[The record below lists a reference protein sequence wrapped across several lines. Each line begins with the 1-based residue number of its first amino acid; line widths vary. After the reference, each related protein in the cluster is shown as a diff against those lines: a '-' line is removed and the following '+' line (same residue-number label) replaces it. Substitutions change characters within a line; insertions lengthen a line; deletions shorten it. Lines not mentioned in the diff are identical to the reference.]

1 MADPLRIGQ
10 ISYLNVLPLF
20 HHLRQMFPPGRDVQY
35 VTGHPSDMNTGLAD
49 GSIDLSPAS
58 SFEYLRD
65 AERYKL
71 LPNLSITASHGPV
84 KSVLLISP
92 VPPDALPA
100 WLERHGPRVLV
111 TTASASSVALLK
123 VLWTFAWG
131 LPEAQW
137 ETIEPGTGLD
147 LATTDGPRP
156 FLEIGNLALRHWLQP
171 PKGWHIIDLA
181 QAWQEF
187 TGLPFVFAVWIVR
200 RGLRQE
206 QQAMLE
212 DVHAALMHCKTT
224 CVQAIAEIADFRD
237 LSNWI
242 NRDGIEDYL
251 STVGYDLGPNELASL
266 TLFAHHC
273 TQLGLIP
280 GAPALEWA

>member
-20 HHLRQMFPPGRDVQY
+20 HHLRQMFPPGDGIEY
-35 VTGHPSDMNTGLAD
+35 VTGHPSDMNQGLAE

-65 AERYKL
+65 AERYRL

-84 KSVLLISP
+84 KSVLLVSP
-92 VPPDALPA
+92 VPPDALPD
-100 WLERHGPRVLV
+100 WLAEHGPEVLV

-123 VLWTFAWG
+123 VLWAHAWA

-137 ETIEPGTGLD
+137 TDIEPGTGLER
-147 LATTDGPRP
+147 AAEFGPRP
-156 FLEIGNLALRHWLQP
+156 FLEIGNLALQYWLKP
-171 PKGWHIIDLA
+171 PEGWHIIDLA
-181 QAWQEF
+181 QAWREF

-200 RGLRQE
+200 RGLSEGQK
-206 QQAMLE
+206 AML
-212 DVHAALMHCKTT
+212 DDIQAALAHCKTT

-251 STVGYDLGPNELASL
+251 STVGYDLGPDELASL